1 MTSVSYLLQ
10 ALLYSAAGF
19 AAGYAV
25 CWVTRRAAEDDAAAT
40 GRRVEWWRIP
50 LGVLL
55 LVLVA
60 YSTITATRFN
70 ACQRDTNTQLVAAL
84 GQRGAAQREWIEAQ
98 EVFLDATA
106 DPGATPASKMAAYQ
120 RYRAALTQLK
130 TVQAANP
137 LQVRDCS

>member
-25 CWVTRRAAEDDAAAT
+25 CWITRRAAEDGAA
-40 GRRVEWWRIP
+40 GGHRVEWWRIP
-50 LGVLL
+50 IGVLL

-60 YSTITATRFN
+60 YSTISATRFN
-70 ACQRDTNTQLVAAL
+70 ACQRDTNTQFVDAL
-84 GQRGAAQREWIEAQ
+84 GERGAAQRDWIEAQ

-106 DPGATPASKMAAYQ
+106 APGATPASRAAAYQ
-120 RYRAALTQLK
+120 RYREALTQLK